1 MDFFGLEQIFCDPRV
16 FNSVDRVGNWE
27 EEWANKVADAF
38 EKLISENSKR
48 HLNEIKK
55 KEVSAIRRW
64 VNKVQILN
72 LIHLFLRRLMQGKK
86 NQNQNNSELPTH
98 LDMTVRGRFNLLNL
112 WSVEVFWHQ
121 RNDFLESSV
130 HGTRP
135 QDADNGKQQPRE
147 VILWETAIF
156 DLIESPP
163 RKFTELRER
172 DFQRY
177 EMEKR
182 FLEEQRLRHI
192 KVG

>member
-1 MDFFGLEQIFCDPRV
+1 MVCR
-16 FNSVDRVGNWE
+16 S
-27 EEWANKVADAF
+27 
-38 EKLISENSKR
+38 
-48 HLNEIKK
+48 
-55 KEVSAIRRW
+55 
-64 VNKVQILN
+64 
-72 LIHLFLRRLMQGKK
+72 
-86 NQNQNNSELPTH
+86 
-98 LDMTVRGRFNLLNL
+98 
-112 WSVEVFWHQ
+112 FWHQ

-135 QDADNGKQQPRE
+135 QDADNGKQQSRE
-147 VILWETAIF
+147 VILGETAIF

-192 KVG
+192 KVGK